1 MRSRGDAQCE
11 RRDMEQSQVLI
22 ELTLQAEKLSLRL
35 SVAIAMYSNVLRHS
49 LRKLPDANDQA

>member
-1 MRSRGDAQCE
+1 
-11 RRDMEQSQVLI
+11 MEQSQVLI

-49 LRKLPDANDQA
+49 LRKLLDANDQA